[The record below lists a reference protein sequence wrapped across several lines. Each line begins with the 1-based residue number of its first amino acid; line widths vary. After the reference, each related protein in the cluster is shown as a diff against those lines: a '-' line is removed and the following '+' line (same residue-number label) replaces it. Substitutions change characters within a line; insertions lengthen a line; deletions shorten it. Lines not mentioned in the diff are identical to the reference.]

1 MVLVLRHDDVRAAV
15 TMADAIEAME
25 SGFREEGEGGVQ
37 QPQRTNIAIGEPKG
51 FLRLGPCIMAHS
63 RWMGFKA
70 MNLAE
75 GSGVRYQ
82 VHLYSMNDG
91 ALRAII
97 DAQLLTTLRTGAASA
112 VATRRL
118 ARSGAGIVA
127 VVGSGRE
134 AFMQLEAMR
143 VAGYVGSAKVFSP
156 TPANRQTFA
165 AYFRNT
171 LGMDIVDVDSAEAAV
186 RGADIVVAAVASSKP
201 AVMGR
206 WLRPGVHVNSVGT
219 ARPVLREIDE
229 EVLRRSDIIAVDTRH
244 GVFSEAGDC
253 VVAREWLKPEHAVE
267 LADLVRGRAAGRSSS
282 RQMTLFKSVG
292 SAVQDI
298 ALAVKIYQSAR
309 AKGLGE
315 ELRDFPI
322 VADKS
327 PPQIRH
333 ALQAAPADM
342 REASAGSQHDG
353 AESPGTRS

>member
-1 MVLVLRHDDVRAAV
+1 MVLVLRHDEVRAAV

-37 QPQRTNIAIGEPKG
+37 QPQRTNIVIGEPKG

-75 GSGVRYQ
+75 GTGVRYQ
-82 VHLYSMNDG
+82 VHLYSMDDG
-91 ALRAII
+91 ALHAIM
-97 DAQLLTTLRTGAASA
+97 DAQLLTTLRTGASSA

-118 ARSGAGIVA
+118 ARKGPGTVA
-127 VVGSGRE
+127 VIGSGRE

-143 VAGYVGSAKVFSP
+143 AAGYVGSAKVFSP
-156 TPANRQTFA
+156 TAANRQSLA

-171 LGMDIVDVDSAEAAV
+171 LAMDIVDVDSAQAAID
-186 RGADIVVAAVASSKP
+186 GADIVVAAVASSQP

-206 WLRPGVHVNSVGT
+206 WLRPGMHVNSVGT
-219 ARPVLREIDE
+219 ARPILREIDE
-229 EVLRRSDIIAVDTRH
+229 DVLRRSDIIVVDTRH

-253 VVAREWLKPEHAVE
+253 LVAKEWLKPEQAFE
-267 LADLVRGRAAGRSSS
+267 LADLVCGRAPGRASD
-282 RQMTLFKSVG
+282 RQITLFKSVG

-298 ALAVKIYQSAR
+298 ALAVKIYHRAR
-309 AKGLGE
+309 EKGLGE
-315 ELRDFPI
+315 ELKGFPI
-322 VADKS
+322 IADKS

-333 ALQAAPADM
+333 DM
-342 REASAGSQHDG
+342 PTTPFEMPEAVTG
-353 AESPGTRS
+353 